1 MSSEN
6 LNNLSIKDLKKLVN
20 EEYKQNKKLRQDK
33 KKEKLIQAYKK
44 LQKQN
49 EKLRQEKS
57 KPVPKQKIKTFDEY
71 FQECIKNKSIPRD
84 NPDYLKKALERAM
97 KEYDNGIKHEKSA
110 LKNFAEK
117 YVIDGEPKIIP
128 FKFFAE
134 KATQIK
140 EFLRNHRN
148 IKVRMILVCIMEK
161 QENVKGSRKIET
173 SETKSYFNTETY
185 INLES
190 TDVKVIL
197 SQMIKEILE
206 KIRPK
211 SMFQMYGSG
220 WYFKEVSG
228 LEIHI
233 VDYKPIKGSSY
244 IPLPDFIL
252 KKKSIINIQ
261 NKDNKC
267 FLWSILRYLHPIQM
281 NETRL
286 TDIRKYEND
295 LNFKGIDFP
304 VKLKDIPKFENQNPD
319 LPGIN
324 VFSVNDNNK
333 IYPLRL
339 NQKDPQK
346 SIDLFLFSKDEK
358 HYSLIKNFSRLVR
371 SQITS
376 DTTRKIL
383 ICKKCLNHFIKKD
396 LFEKHITYCSQ
407 NETVAVKMP
416 TKNTILNFQN
426 HYKKLPIPFV
436 VYADFECFTKP
447 INSCQPNPNSSFTQ
461 EYQKHEPSGYC
472 LYLKGLDGINDNYKP
487 VVYTKKSENEDILEN
502 LSNTSK

>member
-1 MSSEN
+1 
-6 LNNLSIKDLKKLVN
+6 
-20 EEYKQNKKLRQDK
+20 
-33 KKEKLIQAYKK
+33 
-44 LQKQN
+44 
-49 EKLRQEKS
+49 
-57 KPVPKQKIKTFDEY
+57 
-71 FQECIKNKSIPRD
+71 
-84 NPDYLKKALERAM
+84 M

-117 YVIDGEPKIIP
+117 YVIDGKPKIIP

-148 IKVRMILVCIMEK
+148 IKVTMILVCIMEK
-161 QENVKGSRKIET
+161 QENVKGSRKIQT
-173 SETKSYFNTETY
+173 SESKSYFNTETY

-206 KIRPK
+206 KIGI
-211 SMFQMYGSG
+211 FQMNGSG
-220 WYFKEVSG
+220 WYFKEVSS

-244 IPLPDFIL
+244 IPLPDFII

-261 NKDNKC
+261 NKDKKC
-267 FLWSILRYLHPIQM
+267 FLWSILRYLDPIQM
-281 NETRL
+281 NEIRL

-304 VKLKDIPKFENQNPD
+304 VKLKDIPKFENQNPTR
-319 LPGIN
+319 LGIN
-324 VFSVNDNNK
+324 VFSVNDYNK

-339 NQKDPQK
+339 SQKDPQK

-358 HYSLIKNFSRLVR
+358 QHYSLIKNFSRLVR
-371 SQITS
+371 SRITS

-383 ICKKCLNHFIKKD
+383 ICRKCLTHFIKKD

-416 TKNTILNFQN
+416 TKKTILNFQN
-426 HYKKLPIPFV
+426 HYKKLPTLLLYMQILNVSQNQLIVVNQIPIVLLLKSIKNMNQV
-436 VYADFECFTKP
+436 VNVFT
-447 INSCQPNPNSSFTQ
+447 
-461 EYQKHEPSGYC
+461 
-472 LYLKGLDGINDNYKP
+472 
-487 VVYTKKSENEDILEN
+487 
-502 LSNTSK
+502 